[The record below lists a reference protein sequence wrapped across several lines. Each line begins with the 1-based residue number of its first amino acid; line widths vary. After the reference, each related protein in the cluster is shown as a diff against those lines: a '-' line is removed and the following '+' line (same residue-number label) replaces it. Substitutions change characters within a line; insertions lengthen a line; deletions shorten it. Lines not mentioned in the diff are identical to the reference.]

1 MKEPERWFSV
11 KTALWNAAGVKSTNW
26 VSAFLGGAQIRA
38 TQRGPVHA
46 LWAVILGRTP
56 RNSKRQHAA
65 ATSKNACKVRI
76 HIVESQT
83 GIVYRYGAT

>member
-56 RNSKRQHAA
+56 SITTLSAKGRRRALRGTRNMHRNRSR
-65 ATSKNACKVRI
+65 
-76 HIVESQT
+76 
-83 GIVYRYGAT
+83 

>member
-56 RNSKRQHAA
+56 SITTSNS
-65 ATSKNACKVRI
+65 VRLRR
-76 HIVESQT
+76 
-83 GIVYRYGAT
+83 GGG

>member
-56 RNSKRQHAA
+56 SHAPCILRYCRHD
-65 ATSKNACKVRI
+65 TS
-76 HIVESQT
+76 
-83 GIVYRYGAT
+83 